1 MQNLTTLVDRSK
13 ADLCVGNSTL
23 SKTLSMLNECLL
35 NDLDHIVTASV
46 DSTQMA
52 EDFAELLQSQVAMK
66 ALIDELLLHNLP
78 ELIVLQVG
86 GRRTLN
92 RNKERTHSLPI
103 QSGHLFLDHRHDHL
117 PKVWALFKLIL
128 ADEVET
134 KHDLLGGH
142 HFITEFLV
150 DVHDVWSV
158 LRVDQ
163 SEVDFVEDHGDVV
176 VKVIVTTGMDT
187 SNGNWG
193 E

>member
-52 EDFAELLQSQVAMK
+52 EDFAELLQSQVAMQ

-92 RNKERTHSLPI
+92 RHKERTHSLPI
-103 QSGHLFLDHRHDHL
+103 QSGHLFLDQS
-117 PKVWALFKLIL
+117 L
-128 ADEVET
+128 A
-134 KHDLLGGH
+134 
-142 HFITEFLV
+142 
-150 DVHDVWSV
+150 
-158 LRVDQ
+158 
-163 SEVDFVEDHGDVV
+163 
-176 VKVIVTTGMDT
+176 
-187 SNGNWG
+187 
-193 E
+193 